1 MKQSGVDRPEDAI
14 EDSLERF
21 KEVVSI
27 RPLTS
32 LLLTGSSP
40 VDLSISVSFDRNT
53 VGKVELCC
61 LDIVEELKEEKG
73 NLFTMFPIGT
83 TM

>member
-1 MKQSGVDRPEDAI
+1 M
-14 EDSLERF
+14 
-21 KEVVSI
+21 VSI
-27 RPLTS
+27 RSLTS
-32 LLLTGSSP
+32 LLLAGSSS
-40 VDLSISVSFDRNT
+40 VDLSITVSFDGNT

-61 LDIVEELKEEKG
+61 LDVVEELKEEKG

>member
-1 MKQSGVDRPEDAI
+1 M
-14 EDSLERF
+14 
-21 KEVVSI
+21 VSI
-27 RPLTS
+27 CPLTS
-32 LLLTGSSP
+32 LLLAGSSP
-40 VDLSISVSFDRNT
+40 VDLSIPVLFDGNT

-73 NLFTMFPIGT
+73 NLFAMFPIDA